1 VVYPASLLDALQ
13 AIAPAPWAGRAFRH
27 TFADYAPD
35 VENTRGAR
43 WNPPGTAAIY
53 TSLTRE
59 GVLAE
64 AEHQLSIQPIRPR
77 VKRTIHTLDITLC
90 SVLDLTSMQ
99 ALARVGIG
107 PGELGGDDM
116 LACQQ
121 VGGATSWLDHDGLL
135 IPSARA
141 EAVNLVIF
149 PASRTP
155 DASFSVTASELLNET

>member
-13 AIAPAPWAGRAFRH
+13 AITPASWAGHAFRH

-77 VKRTIHTLDITLC
+77 VKRTIHTLDL
-90 SVLDLTSMQ
+90 SLSSLLDLTNIDL
-99 ALARVGIG
+99 LARLGVGL
-107 PGELGGDDM
+107 GELGGDDM

-149 PASRTP
+149 PANRTA
-155 DASFSVTASELLNET
+155 DARFKVTASEPVDET

>member
-1 VVYPASLLDALQ
+1 VVYPPSLLDALQ
-13 AIAPAPWAGRAFRH
+13 AIVPEPWAGQAFRH

-77 VKRTIHTLDITLC
+77 VKRTIHTLDITLS
-90 SVLDLTSMQ
+90 SVLDLTSIE

-107 PGELGGDDM
+107 PSELSADDM
-116 LACQQ
+116 SACQQ
-121 VGGATSWLDHDGLL
+121 VGGATSWLNHDGLL
-135 IPSARA
+135 IPSARSA
-141 EAVNLVIF
+141 TVNLVIF
-149 PASRTP
+149 PVNRGP
-155 DASFSVTASELLNET
+155 DARFNATASEPVNET

>member
-1 VVYPASLLDALQ
+1 MAYPPTLLDALH
-13 AIAPAPWAGRAFRH
+13 AIVPAPWAGKAFRH

-43 WNPPGTAAIY
+43 WNPPGIAAIY

-77 VKRTIHTLDITLC
+77 VTRTIHTLDISLS
-90 SVLDLTSMQ
+90 SVLDLADIDLLTRLGVKPAELGADEMSACQ
-99 ALARVGIG
+99 
-107 PGELGGDDM
+107 ELGG
-116 LACQQ
+116 AAQ
-121 VGGATSWLDHDGLL
+121 WLDHDGLL
-135 IPSARA
+135 IPSARS

-149 PASRTP
+149 PANRGP
-155 DASFSVTASELLNET
+155 EARFKVTASELIDGT